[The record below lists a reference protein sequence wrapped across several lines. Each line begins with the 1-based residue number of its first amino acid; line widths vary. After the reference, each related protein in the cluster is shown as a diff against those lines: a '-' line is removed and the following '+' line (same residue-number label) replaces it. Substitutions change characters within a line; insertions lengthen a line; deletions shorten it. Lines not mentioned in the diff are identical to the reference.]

1 MKNENIDEL
10 CAKLDAELSKK
21 GISRRD
27 ALKLAGITGAATMLA
42 NPTVSEAATQA
53 MASNAKGKIVI
64 VGAGAAGIT
73 VAAQLV
79 NKLSNPDVTIIG
91 PNDIHLYQ
99 PGQTLVAAGVW
110 KQSDLGD
117 KNADYIPSGVKW
129 EKTKVTEFDAANNA
143 VKCANG
149 KTIKYDYLVIATGIE
164 YAYERIE
171 GLTVDKLGKN
181 GVYSIYQSNLDTG
194 ATPGCVDT
202 WEGLKELAAKSK
214 AGKATALFTHPNTPI
229 KCGGAPKKIMYLTEN
244 YLRDHGNRA
253 NVEMT
258 FLPNGGKMFGV
269 KEYHEAIVNQ
279 FKKRNMK
286 WKYKHNLVK
295 IDTENKVAT
304 FANTVKVKGAW
315 DEDLE
320 EYEMVTK
327 VNHIEMKYD
336 FIHITPP
343 MKAPEVVKNSPF
355 AWKKGSAAK
364 FGAVN
369 VTKETLQSPEYK
381 NVFCLGD
388 VAGIPM
394 GKTGGSVRKQ
404 APVLVQ
410 NLVNVMEGKA
420 PTAKYAGY
428 TVCPLVT
435 GYGTVMMA
443 EFNWTKKPT
452 PSFPLD
458 PAVERWIWWVLKV
471 YMLKPMYFHG
481 MLRGRA

>member
-10 CAKLDAELSKK
+10 CAKLDAELKER
-21 GISRRD
+21 GISRRE
-27 ALKLAGITGAATMLA
+27 ALKLAGITGAAAMLA
-42 NPTVSEAATQA
+42 NPTASNAATVA
-53 MASNAKGKIVI
+53 KAAAKGKIVI

-73 VAAQLV
+73 VAAQLM
-79 NKLSNPDVTIIG
+79 NKLSNPDVTIIA

-110 KQSDLGD
+110 KQSDLGA
-117 KNADYIPSGVKW
+117 KTADYIPSGVKW
-129 EKTKVTEFDAANNA
+129 EKTKVNEYDADNNS
-143 VKCANG
+143 VKCDNG
-149 KTIKYDYLVIATGIE
+149 KTIKYDYLIIATGIE

-171 GLTVDKLGKN
+171 GLTVDKIGKN
-181 GVYSIYQSNLDTG
+181 GVHSLYLNNLDTG
-194 ATPGCVDT
+194 STRGCVDCYT
-202 WEGLKELAAKSK
+202 GLKELAAKSK
-214 AGKATALFTHPNTPI
+214 AGKVNALFTHPNTPI
-229 KCGGAPKKIMYLTEN
+229 KCGGAPKKIMYLTEH
-244 YLRDHGNRA
+244 YLRDHGNRE
-253 NVEMT
+253 NVEMM

-269 KEYHEAIVNQ
+269 KEYHEAIVAQ
-279 FKKRNMK
+279 YKKRNMK

-295 IDTENKVAT
+295 IDTDNKVAT

-315 DEDLE
+315 DEDLG

-327 VNHIEMKYD
+327 TNMIEMKYD

-343 MKAPEVVKNSPF
+343 MKAPDSVKNSPF
-355 AWKKGSAAK
+355 SWKKGSAGK

-369 VTKETLQSPEYK
+369 VNKETLQSPTHK
-381 NVFCLGD
+381 NVFCCGD

-404 APVLVQ
+404 APVLTQ
-410 NLVNVMEGKA
+410 NLIDVMEGRA
-420 PTAKYAGY
+420 PSAKYGGY

-435 GYGTVMMA
+435 GFGTVMMA
-443 EFNWTKKPT
+443 EFDWSKKPK

-458 PAVERWIWWVLKV
+458 PSVERWIWWVLKV
-471 YMLKPMYFHG
+471 YMLKPMYFYG